1 MLIVDTDTKVTQ
13 NIFHILLKITLRFY
27 LSIMSVCQ
35 CYSYLLFMNSMITIF
50 GPASARSFKIG
61 VVGNNNWLVGN
72 AVFSERALRI
82 FLTFCVNLGG
92 YKGRKVTE
100 LDFWEKFLIWRYSRK
115 GLQISPK
122 SVTDIFLKNGSNDFF
137 GFCPEVS
144 TKYDPQFE

>member
-27 LSIMSVCQ
+27 LSIMNVCH
-35 CYSYLLFMNSMITIF
+35 CYSYLLYMNSIF

-72 AVFSERALRI
+72 AVFSETVLRI
-82 FLTFCVNLGG
+82 FLIFCVNLGS

-100 LDFWEKFLIWRYSRK
+100 LDF
-115 GLQISPK
+115 
-122 SVTDIFLKNGSNDFF
+122 
-137 GFCPEVS
+137 
-144 TKYDPQFE
+144 